1 MLIVSLG
8 VTDSFFS
15 TSPSR
20 IQKCTFLTILQVV
33 QVHLYLCCKY
43 VVCFLHVGPMNRDIY
58 LSKALDTK
66 ARWEKFVL
74 ANHFVVYPKW
84 KGDWKDKGRHSLIIC
99 LSQKPF
105 KLFNKTFVSLD
116 GAIETNVTTTFTR
129 MRFQTT
135 ARSSIILISMIWLR
149 SICLLKIEQDVFII
163 WLTKLIKFFFKTQ
176 KGYIKSSWYSIGIVT
191 AKR

>member
-1 MLIVSLG
+1 MMSGSQDTFLNILIYHTRWKSWSCKLESGFKLTVTYRTVLIVSLG

-135 ARSSIILISMIWLR
+135 ARSSMILI
-149 SICLLKIEQDVFII
+149 
-163 WLTKLIKFFFKTQ
+163 
-176 KGYIKSSWYSIGIVT
+176 
-191 AKR
+191 